1 MLTPLPGFPGRVGP
15 VVLCI
20 LDGVGIGRHD
30 AGDAVSRAAMPTLRG
45 LLARCPNR
53 SLKAHG
59 AAVGLPSEEDMGNS
73 EVGHNALG
81 AGRVYEQGAS
91 LVDAALA
98 SGAAFGET
106 WRWLTQTGTLHLIG
120 LLSDGNVHSNV
131 RHLHTILRRA
141 AQDGVARVRVHV
153 LTDGRDVE
161 ERSAPRYVAP
171 LEALLAEL
179 SVNGRDYQ
187 IASGGGRMWITM
199 DRYEADWPMV
209 QRGWDCHVRGQGRPF
224 PSASAAIDALYAED
238 PRRTDQWLPAFVI
251 TGPEGEPVGRVRE
264 GDGVLFF
271 NFRGDRAIEI
281 SRAFE
286 GRPCPI
292 DREGGPHTRFV
303 GMMQYDGD
311 ERLPARYLVEPPAIE
326 GTVVEHLVAAGLR
339 TFAVSETQKF
349 GHVTYFFNGN
359 RSGVLDERLERY
371 VCVPS
376 THVPFDQAPEMSAA
390 GITDAALAALAEGVF
405 DHIRLNYANG
415 DMVGHTGDLSATI
428 RAMEVVDAELGRLA
442 AGVEAAGGVLLVT
455 ADHGN
460 ADQMFQLDKKTGAP
474 LLDAQGQPVPRTAH
488 SLNPVPFVLVD
499 PAQRWALADV
509 PGAGLGH
516 VGATLLTLLGL
527 TPPPEYLPSLVT
539 PLGSPR

>member
-1 MLTPLPGFPGRVGP
+1 MLTPLPGFPGRSGP

-20 LDGVGIGRHD
+20 LDGVGLGRHD
-30 AGDAVSRAAMPTLRG
+30 AGDAVFHAAMPTLRG
-45 LLARCPNR
+45 LVDRCPHR
-53 SLKAHG
+53 SLRAHG
-59 AAVGLPSEEDMGNS
+59 AAVGLPSEDDMGNS

-98 SGAAFGET
+98 SGSAFGET

-131 RHLHTILRRA
+131 RHLHLLLRQA
-141 AQDGVARVRVHV
+141 AAEAVLKVRVHV
-153 LTDGRDVE
+153 LTDGRDVD
-161 ERSAPRYVAP
+161 ERSAMRFIAP

-179 SVNGRDYQ
+179 SVDGRDYK

-199 DRYEADWPMV
+199 DRYDADWPMV
-209 QRGWDCHVRGQGRPF
+209 QRGWDCHVRGEGRPF
-224 PSASAAIDALYAED
+224 RTAPEAIGALYAED

-251 TGPEGEPVGRVRE
+251 TDATGAPVGPVRE

-271 NFRGDRAIEI
+271 NFRGDRAIQI

-286 GRPCPI
+286 GRPCPVQRDAALAI
-292 DREGGPHTRFV
+292 RYA

-326 GTVVEHLVAAGLR
+326 GTVGEHLVAAGLR

-359 RSGVLDERLERY
+359 RSGLLDSTLERY

-376 THVPFDQAPEMSAA
+376 THRPFDEAPEMSAA
-390 GITDAALAALAEGVF
+390 GITDAALGALAEGVF
-405 DHIRLNYANG
+405 DHVRLNYANG
-415 DMVGHTGDLSATI
+415 DMVGHTGDLQATI
-428 RAMEVVDAELGRLA
+428 RAMEVVDAELARLA

-474 LLDAQGQPVPRTAH
+474 TLDAQGQPVPRTAH

-499 PAQRWALADV
+499 PAQRWALTELPD
-509 PGAGLGH
+509 AGLAN

-527 TPPPEYLPSLVT
+527 TPPPEYLPSLVA
-539 PLGSPR
+539 PARSPR